1 MKLTKTNLKGIAA
14 AAVFAGTMA
23 IAPVSALAVT
33 NNPTYV
39 GDETLVTKQWDA
51 ASSSQLN
58 NDETFKFQISYDGAE
73 QVGSWDVATL
83 NFETKTVDLT
93 ADWATL
99 ANGGT
104 SASASLTARQLF
116 GDTNF
121 YNPGVYTFTVKEVA
135 GANPNITYSDAV
147 YTVKVNV
154 SMPDD
159 YPNGSTQT
167 VIRSI
172 KVYDSAGI
180 KVGDTAT
187 FENTESENE
196 SLNISK
202 TVAGTAANTADTFT
216 YTLDLDG
223 VQGNYAYEIK
233 SGSTTVSTG
242 EISSGQT
249 FKLKHGQTIEI
260 KNLPKGAT
268 YKVTETDT
276 DYDESNT
283 VNDVASADGHVAS
296 GTIAA
301 TNNVDF
307 KNTKGFAPDT
317 GITMN
322 TLPFVTVGI
331 VAAVGGATL
340 VISRRRRSSG
350 EDF

>member
-23 IAPVSALAVT
+23 IAPVSALAVA

-39 GDETLVTKQWDA
+39 GDQTLVTKQWDV
-51 ASSSQLN
+51 ASNSQLN
-58 NDETFKFQISYDGAE
+58 NDETFTFQISYDGAE
-73 QVGSWDVATL
+73 QVGTWDVATL
-83 NFETKTVDLT
+83 NFQTRTVDLT

-99 ANGGT
+99 ADGGT

-121 YNPGVYTFTVKEVA
+121 YNPGIYTFTVKEIA
-135 GANPNITYSDAV
+135 GSNPNITYSGTE

-159 YPNGSTQT
+159 YPAGKQT
-167 VIRSI
+167 VIRSV
-172 KVYDSAGI
+172 KVYDSDGT

-216 YTLDLDG
+216 YTLDLEG
-223 VQGNYAYEIK
+223 VKGNYAYEIK
-233 SGSTTVSTG
+233 SGSTSISTG

-249 FKLKHGQTIEI
+249 FTLKHGQTIEI

-268 YKVTETDT
+268 YTVTESDT
-276 DYDESNT
+276 EYDETNT
-283 VNDVASADGHVAS
+283 VNDVASTDGHVAS

-301 TNNVDF
+301 TNNVAF
-307 KNTKGFAPDT
+307 KNEKGFAPDT